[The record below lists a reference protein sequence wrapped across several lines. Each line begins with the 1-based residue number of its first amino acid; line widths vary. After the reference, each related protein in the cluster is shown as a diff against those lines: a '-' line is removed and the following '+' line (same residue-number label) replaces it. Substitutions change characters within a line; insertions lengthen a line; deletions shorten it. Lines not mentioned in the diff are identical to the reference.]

1 VKKPGIVSEA
11 YRAFHGYSVGNQM
24 LAMVQC
30 YERGIEPGPINTYP
44 GWQRLGR
51 QVRRGEKALTL
62 CMPVTGRRRKTKA
75 AAEPDLRTFAVVD
88 DTGAGEEQAD
98 EDDEDEYSR
107 YTRFVYRPN
116 WFVLAQTDGEEFK
129 YPELPGWSKAL
140 ALGKLQI
147 KEASFQWPDGNTLG
161 YASGREIA
169 VSPLSPLPY
178 KTLFHEIGHVELGH
192 TDHGLTD
199 GEHLTRS
206 LREAEAESVALLC
219 LETLGLEGTQ
229 YARGY
234 IQSWLNGA
242 EIPEKS
248 ARKIFAATDK
258 ILRAG
263 HPKDGDQ
270 EIAVGVLTK
279 EDGDQCQDENGDR
292 RAAGLPESP

>member
-1 VKKPGIVSEA
+1 MKKPGIVSEA

-30 YERGIEPGPINTYP
+30 HERGIEPGPINTYP

-62 CMPVTGRRRKTKA
+62 CMPVTGRRRKTETA
-75 AAEPDLRTFAVVD
+75 AQPDRKTFAVVD
-88 DTGAGEEQAD
+88 GTGAGEEEAG
-98 EDDEDEYSR
+98 EDEYSR
-107 YTRFVYRPN
+107 YTRFVYRAH
-116 WFVLAQTDGEEFK
+116 WFALSQTDGQDLEFQ
-129 YPELPGWSKAL
+129 PLPGWSKDVALPAL
-140 ALGKLQI
+140 AI
-147 KEASFQWPDGNTLG
+147 REVPFEWPDGNALG
-161 YASGREIA
+161 YASGRDIA

-192 TDHGLTD
+192 TTERMID
-199 GEHLTRS
+199 GECLSRS

-219 LETLGLEGTQ
+219 LETLGLEGAQ

-248 ARKIFAATDK
+248 ARKIFAAADH

-263 HPKDGDQ
+263 HPKDSD
-270 EIAVGVLTK
+270 
-279 EDGDQCQDENGDR
+279 
-292 RAAGLPESP
+292 